1 MPSRAACSPGAGRRG
16 MAQSMLF
23 GRGVIAL
30 VGCAAS
36 SLELTNSAAYSTLSH
51 MKHLRDLLVL
61 LVGLAVA
68 GVAVGCWHRRA
79 VAEQSGDVP
88 PETKHEQARS
98 PIAPS
103 VVPSTGEEGGVAF
116 TLYFPSR
123 EYVETGKDSVD
134 RLVAESITLEP
145 ALVNAGNDRVA
156 TALLQALGRGPTSA
170 AALPVI
176 PARIQIRSV
185 HVRERI
191 AELDLAR
198 AGLSGGSLEEQL
210 LVQSIVRT
218 LTQLPELHAVRFLVD
233 GKPTETL
240 MGHVSTA
247 QPLRAP

>member
-1 MPSRAACSPGAGRRG
+1 
-16 MAQSMLF
+16 MAQSMLV
-23 GRGVIAL
+23 GRGVLAL

-61 LVGLAVA
+61 LLALAVA

-79 VAEQSGDVP
+79 EQSGGVP

-103 VVPSTGEEGGVAF
+103 TVPRTGEEGGVAF

-123 EYVETGKDSVD
+123 EYVETGRDSVD
-134 RLVAESITLEP
+134 RLIAESITLEP
-145 ALVNAGNDRVA
+145 ALVAAGNDRVA
-156 TALLQALGRGPTSA
+156 AALLQALGRGPTSA

-210 LVQSIVRT
+210 FVQSIVRT

-247 QPLRAP
+247 RPLRASD